1 MHLNAGALHH
11 EARNQLTELEG
22 EESRGATH
30 AHHAARLCPHLGN
43 NLFCGLCFNEHRD
56 ATLVELA
63 AALGH
68 REATRGAV
76 EEADAQTLLKQKDAA
91 AQLRFLNSERTP
103 RR

>member
-1 MHLNAGALHH
+1 MHWKGGVRHQ
-11 EARNQLTELEG
+11 EARNQLSERG
-22 EESRGATH
+22 GVESRGATH
-30 AHHAARLCPHLGN
+30 AHHTERLCSHRCN
-43 NLFCGLCFNEHRD
+43 NMFCRLCFNVHRD
-56 ATLVELA
+56 ATLVELSA
-63 AALGH
+63 VLGH

>member
-1 MHLNAGALHH
+1 MHLNAGVPHH

-63 AALGH
+63 ADPGH

-76 EEADAQTLLKQKDAA
+76 EEADAQTLLKPQDRKNGMEGKEGAV
-91 AQLRFLNSERTP
+91 REE
-103 RR
+103 

>member
-1 MHLNAGALHH
+1 MHLNAGVPHH

-63 AALGH
+63 ADLGH

-76 EEADAQTLLKQKDAA
+76 EEADAQTLLKQTDRK
-91 AQLRFLNSERTP
+91 RTSLNSSHYCASR
-103 RR
+103 